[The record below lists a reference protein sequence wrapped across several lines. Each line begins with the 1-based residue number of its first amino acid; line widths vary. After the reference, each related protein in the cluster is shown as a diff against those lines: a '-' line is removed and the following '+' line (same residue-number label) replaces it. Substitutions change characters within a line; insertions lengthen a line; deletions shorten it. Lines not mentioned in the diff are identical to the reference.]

1 MSDAASAAPSESVS
15 LVCAATM
22 DWLNAEGVSVRRI
35 AHKSATLR
43 LVRNDLRE
51 MFVEVSADKSR
62 PVKLKL
68 AGIVVHKKF
77 MAEGK
82 ASIKFSADKC
92 MLMLSN
98 APPGTLMLFLKTL
111 FVKMTGERADSV
123 GLSEAAVQKNMR
135 AHMLSG
141 ASSRFEDISPITQAE
156 ITRAQK
162 MAGATSRGNENEVK
176 SYSNG
181 ILHIADLIPNRF
193 HNNTI
198 ADGEKA
204 TPRM

>member
-1 MSDAASAAPSESVS
+1 MTDAADAPSESVS
-15 LVCAATM
+15 LVCVANI
-22 DWLNAEGVSVRRI
+22 DWLNSEGVSVRRI
-35 AHKSATLR
+35 ALKTATLR

-82 ASIKFSADKC
+82 ASIKFTAEKC

-111 FVKMTGERADSV
+111 FVKMTGERAGDPA
-123 GLSEAAVQKNMR
+123 AAVQKNTR

-141 ASSRFEDISPITQAE
+141 TSSARFEDISPITQAE

-162 MAGATSRGNENEVK
+162 MAGVTSRGNLNAQNIQCR
-176 SYSNG
+176 SN
-181 ILHIADLIPNRF
+181 F
-193 HNNTI
+193 
-198 ADGEKA
+198 
-204 TPRM
+204 